1 MIAKWFCAAAHAFF
15 MAFFVYFFTAT
26 VDFYWK

>member
-15 MAFFVYFFTAT
+15 MEFFVYFFTAT
-26 VDFYWK
+26 VDFY